1 MPGPG
6 DIKNIAASVLRR
18 LKNRADDMGAGYNLV
33 LQRYAAERFLYRLG
47 MSSEVDSFTLKGA
60 ALFLVWAGKEFRA
73 TRDVD
78 LLGPGEGD
86 HDAVRASVTAICT
99 VADPGDGLSFDPG
112 AIRIDDIR
120 DEQDYGGVRVKLV
133 ARLGTARIPLQV
145 DIGFGD
151 VIHPGREAVEY
162 PALLDHA
169 APRVWAYPRETT
181 IAEKFEAMVRLGA
194 ANSRMKD
201 FWDVAALSQEFA
213 FDGETLRAAIG
224 ETFRRRGT
232 VLADMVPKALQ
243 PAFYQDEARAE
254 LWRAFLERAGAQVGV
269 STRFEEAGE
278 RVIAFLGPARESLA
292 RNESFDRVWPKGG
305 PWRTGYGQDRYGEG
319 RYGGFPPESGAQESV
334 RR

>member
-6 DIKNIAASVLRR
+6 DIKNVAASVLRR

-33 LQRYAAERFLYRLG
+33 LQRYAAERLLYRLG
-47 MSSEVDSFTLKGA
+47 VSSEVDRFTLKGA
-60 ALFLVWAGKEFRA
+60 TLFLVWAGKQFRA

-99 VADPGDGLSFDPG
+99 IEDPGDGLSFDPE

-120 DEQDYGGVRVKLV
+120 DEQDYGGVRVRLV
-133 ARLGTARIPLQV
+133 AQLGKARIPLQV

-151 VIHPGREAVEY
+151 DIYPGRQEAEY
-162 PALLDHA
+162 PTLLDHA
-169 APRVWAYPRETT
+169 APSVWIYPRETT

-201 FWDVAALSQEFA
+201 FWDVAALSQEFE
-213 FDGETLRAAIG
+213 FDGDTLRTAID

-232 VLADMVPKALQ
+232 AIGEVAPEALR
-243 PAFYQDEARAE
+243 PGFYRDEARDE
-254 LWRAFLERAGAQVGV
+254 TWRVFRQRSGLQVDVPAAFADV
-269 STRFEEAGE
+269 GE

-292 RNESFDRVWPKGG
+292 RNESFVRVWPKGG
-305 PWRTGYGQDRYGEG
+305 PWQAGYGQVRYQEG
-319 RYGGFPPESGAQESV
+319 GYGGVE
-334 RR
+334 